1 MQVAGLAGRHP
12 ETESWLRSVLLAA
25 KLPAEG
31 ITRYRHWDA
40 DVEASVSFEAQ
51 RLDGFAPALVVAKS
65 FGTRIAAAAFVRHK
79 FRPRAAVLIGTPYQ
93 AVEGGDLVLLQQ
105 FANGV
110 PTLFIQQVQDP
121 GGSSAQLAISLQLSG
136 AEVVQVPG
144 NDHMYSDTAAVAEII
159 VQWSTGRSN

>member
-51 RLDGFAPALVVAKS
+51 RLGGFAPALVVAKS

-121 GGSSAQLAISLQLSG
+121 GGSSAQLAICFNFG

-144 NDHMYSDTAAVAEII
+144 TITCIQTLRGREII
-159 VQWSTGRSN
+159 VQWSTVVSN